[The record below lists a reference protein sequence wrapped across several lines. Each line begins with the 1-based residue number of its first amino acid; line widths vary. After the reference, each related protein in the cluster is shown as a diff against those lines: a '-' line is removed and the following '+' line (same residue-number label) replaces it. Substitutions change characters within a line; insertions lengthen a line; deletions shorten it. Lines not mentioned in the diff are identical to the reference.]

1 MLVGSSDRAIILK
14 TSLIPQKATRT
25 SGGVTLLSMKK
36 GEELKQAIQ
45 NFDEKYDDLKGY
57 RKLKIPA
64 TGQLLA
70 DEDRKVLQLKI
81 DS

>member
-1 MLVGSSDRAIILK
+1 M
-14 TSLIPQKATRT
+14 
-25 SGGVTLLSMKK
+25 TLKK
-36 GEELKQAIQ
+36 GEVLTQAIQ

-64 TGQLLA
+64 AGQLLA
-70 DEDRKVLQLKI
+70 DEDRNILQLKI